1 MAHRSRNAIVLALL
15 SAGVLVSCTVGPRT
29 VGLTPGPAAS
39 GTSGPALATLR
50 ESGLVLSYP
59 AAWRVFHHD
68 VVSSFSSSIAYLAT
82 VDVPDPCTTT
92 HDSVGTRTA
101 CADRFRLGPDTLV
114 VEVAASAFPG
124 FDILRK
130 PSTAT
135 ALTVDGLP
143 AYVESGPPEDPA
155 VGADQSLVW
164 TLARPSFVDN
174 FLEIRALVRGPD
186 LAGLTAQL
194 RDMISTIRY
203 DPPVEQLPRTSAE
216 LNAALGKAL
225 GALANTSAAWRCFP
239 AHVGSAVGTISEYP
253 GGPALQAPHQATC
266 RTDVEP
272 TELQLWRATF
282 TVKLDKPDPVV
293 GGQFAAQVWIA
304 PDGTP
309 GEMTSGST
317 VP

>member
-1 MAHRSRNAIVLALL
+1 MAHRMGTKIFLTVLSLGA
-15 SAGVLVSCTVGPRT
+15 LVSCAVRPKT

-39 GTSGPALATLR
+39 GTTGTALATFR
-50 ESGLVLSYP
+50 EGGLVFSYP
-59 AAWRVFHHD
+59 AAWRIFHHD

-101 CADRFRLGPDTLV
+101 CGDHFRLGPDTLV
-114 VEVAASAFPG
+114 VQVVAAAFPG
-124 FDILRK
+124 FDILQK

-135 ALTVDGLP
+135 ALIVDGLP
-143 AYVESGPPEDPA
+143 GYFESGPPEDPA

-164 TLARPSFVDN
+164 TLTRPSSVDN
-174 FLEIRALVRGPD
+174 FLQIRALVRGPD
-186 LAGLTAQL
+186 IAGLTGQL

-203 DPPVEQLPRTSAE
+203 DPPVAQLPRTSAE
-216 LNAALGKAL
+216 LNAAISKAL

-239 AHVGSAVGTISEYP
+239 AHVGSAVGTISEFP
-253 GGPALQAPHQATC
+253 GGPALEAAHQATC

-272 TELQLWRATF
+272 TALQLWRATF